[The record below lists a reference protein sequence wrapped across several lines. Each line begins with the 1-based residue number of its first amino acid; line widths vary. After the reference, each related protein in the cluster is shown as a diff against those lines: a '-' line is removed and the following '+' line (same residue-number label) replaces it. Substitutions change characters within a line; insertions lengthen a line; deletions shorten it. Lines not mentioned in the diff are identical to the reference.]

1 MNRAGQSVPGSE
13 ELSGFGG
20 SSLGGNAAPGKVSP
34 KGVRPETDPGQPARS
49 TPPLGPSPSGDGR
62 LPPVQSSDEGV
73 DSAELPPALP
83 SVRAEPDWDRMRALI
98 ACPPRCVECL
108 WESGWFA
115 EVFREGLPL
124 SLLVLAGHR
133 ALGNRGIVVGGPG
146 ASRLEG
152 KAASK
157 SLVQRLILDCAFS
170 AAKPE
175 EIPSLWETGS
185 NQRPE
190 LGACWRPYA
199 HLPGAAAVGWLA
211 EQGKVRDVA
220 WLLIGSVP
228 VPELVRAL
236 AGGLGSDTVLLGLL
250 EPDGLQPERTEA
262 GAIVRS
268 LLESVVRGRA
278 EGEWAWESC
287 GDLVAATVHCLAWG
301 LHWEGLAWEHGQVDS
316 GAGAAAVPD
325 PTWAAGVFLDPP
337 VGRLLTA
344 EERWVALRLA
354 RHALDSVVRTG
365 RLPEVKPAELP
376 VALLARRACFVTLT
390 KHGQLRGCIGHLT
403 AQMPLYQAIMENA
416 RAAALQD
423 YRFEPVRPSELP
435 EIDIEI
441 SVLTPPRP
449 LQYKSPEELLQRLR
463 PGIDGVILELGPCSA
478 TFLPQV
484 WEKLPSKE
492 QFLDQLCLKAG
503 CWPGDWRRPSVSVST
518 YQVEAF
524 AEDDRPAVDGP
535 VVAPQP

>member
-1 MNRAGQSVPGSE
+1 M
-13 ELSGFGG
+13 
-20 SSLGGNAAPGKVSP
+20 
-34 KGVRPETDPGQPARS
+34 
-49 TPPLGPSPSGDGR
+49 
-62 LPPVQSSDEGV
+62 
-73 DSAELPPALP
+73 
-83 SVRAEPDWDRMRALI
+83 
-98 ACPPRCVECL
+98 
-108 WESGWFA
+108 
-115 EVFREGLPL
+115 
-124 SLLVLAGHR
+124 
-133 ALGNRGIVVGGPG
+133 
-146 ASRLEG
+146 
-152 KAASK
+152 
-157 SLVQRLILDCAFS
+157 
-170 AAKPE
+170 
-175 EIPSLWETGS
+175 
-185 NQRPE
+185 
-190 LGACWRPYA
+190 
-199 HLPGAAAVGWLA
+199 
-211 EQGKVRDVA
+211 
-220 WLLIGSVP
+220 
-228 VPELVRAL
+228 
-236 AGGLGSDTVLLGLL
+236 
-250 EPDGLQPERTEA
+250 
-262 GAIVRS
+262 VRS
-268 LLESVVRGRA
+268 LLESLVRGRA
-278 EGEWAWESC
+278 DGEWLWESC
-287 GDLVAATVHCLAWG
+287 GDLVGATVHCLAWG

-316 GAGAAAVPD
+316 GAGAAAVLD